1 MEGSMSIKTTK
12 EPKKRELRA
21 IYVPPEFHVKIATLA
36 ASRDEFIGD
45 MVVKALKQVFPSL
58 DEPRK

>member
-1 MEGSMSIKTTK
+1 MKTKTAK

-21 IYVPPEFHVKIATLA
+21 VYVPPEFHVKLATLA

-45 MVVKALKQVFPSL
+45 MVVKTLKQAFPSL
-58 DEPRK
+58 DDEAKSAR